1 MFDPR
6 IYRAGLVP
14 ALLAFVVGAFS
25 IESAPP
31 ALTTTLPPDSFSGGR
46 AFGELGDLAQR
57 YPSRRPGGA
66 GDDALAGRVR
76 TALLQEGFRVRDRRF
91 EGRTVVG
98 ERQLRTVV
106 GVRAGLSERQ
116 IVVVAHRDALSRPAR
131 ADLSGTAALLELAR
145 VLNGRTLHKTLVL
158 ASTSG
163 GSGGAAGA
171 AQLAGQLP
179 GTVDAVLVLG
189 DMAGHRERRP
199 MVVPWSNDVGSAPL
213 QLRFTAE
220 SAVGLETGLHA
231 GQPGAFSQF
240 AHLAFPLTVGEQG
253 ELAAAGLPA
262 VLLSRSGERGPAA
275 ENSVSPVR
283 LGQLGRAALR
293 TITALDNRA
302 EAGRGPR
309 AEVYL
314 ARKVVPGWAV
324 RLVVGALILPVLMA
338 AVDALAR
345 VRRRRHPLGM
355 WLAWVLAGALPF
367 AVAVLF
373 AYLLRV
379 VGLGPAIPPSAAP
392 ATALP
397 VDAGAAAMLAGV
409 ALVLAVGWLALR
421 PLALHLAAVRGDPS
435 SPGAGAALMLVL
447 VAVSVAVWVA
457 NPFAAALL
465 LPALHA
471 WLLVTAPEIRMRR
484 GAALATV
491 ALTLLPGAIVV
502 LYYMLSLGIGPVELP
517 WYALTVAVGGQ
528 VGWAAVVAWCLLLGC
543 LASVVLVVLARGGL
557 GSSDEPEPQA
567 TIRGPL
573 TYAGPGS
580 LGGTESA
587 LRR

>member
-25 IESAPP
+25 IESAPH

-46 AFGELGDLAQR
+46 AFGELGELAAR
-57 YPSRRPGGA
+57 YPSRQPGGA
-66 GDDALAGRVR
+66 GDEALAGRVR
-76 TALLQEGFRVRDRRF
+76 GALRQEGFRVSDRRF
-91 EGRTVVG
+91 EARTAVG
-98 ERQLRTVV
+98 ERQLRTVT

-116 IVVVAHRDALSRPAR
+116 IVVLSHRDALSRPAR
-131 ADLSGTAALLELAR
+131 AELSGTAALLELAR
-145 VLNGRTLHKTLVL
+145 VFNGRTLHKTLVL

-171 AQLAGQLP
+171 AELASRLTGP
-179 GTVDAVLVLG
+179 VDAVLVLG
-189 DMAGHRERRP
+189 DMAGGRERRP
-199 MVVPWSNDVGSAPL
+199 MVVPWSNGLGAAPL

-220 SAVGLETGLHA
+220 SAVGLETGLRA
-231 GQPGAFSQF
+231 GQPGPLSQF
-240 AHLAFPLTVGEQG
+240 ARMAFPLTVGEQG
-253 ELAAAGLPA
+253 EVAADGLPA
-262 VLLSRSGERGPAA
+262 VLLSRSGERGPGA
-275 ENSVSPVR
+275 ENRVSPAR
-283 LGQLGRAALR
+283 LGQMGRAALR
-293 TITALDNRA
+293 TITALDNRG
-302 EAGRGPR
+302 EHGRTPR
-309 AEVYL
+309 AELYA

-324 RLVVGALILPVLMA
+324 RLVVGALILPVLLA
-338 AVDALAR
+338 AVDAMAR

-355 WLAWVLAGALPF
+355 WIAWVLTGALPF
-367 AVAVLF
+367 AAATLF
-373 AYLLRV
+373 AFLLRV
-379 VGLGPAIPPSAAP
+379 VGLGPAIPPSAPPPGAV
-392 ATALP
+392 P

-409 ALVLAVGWLALR
+409 ARVLAVGWLALR

-435 SPGAGAALMLVL
+435 SPGAAAALMLVL
-447 VAVSVAVWVA
+447 VIVSVAVWVA

-471 WLLVTAPEIRMRR
+471 WLLLTAPEIRVRR
-484 GAALATV
+484 GAALGAV

-502 LYYMLSLGIGPVELP
+502 LYYMLSLGIGPIELP
-517 WYALTVAVGGQ
+517 WYAVTLAVGGQ
-528 VGWAAVVAWCLLLGC
+528 VGLAAAVAWCLLLGC
-543 LASVVLVVLARGGL
+543 LASLVVILNARGGL
-557 GSSDEPEPQA
+557 SPPEEPEPRA
-567 TIRGPL
+567 AIRGPL

>member
-46 AFGELGDLAQR
+46 ALADLGDLAHR
-57 YPSRRPGGA
+57 YPARRPGGP
-66 GDDALAGRVR
+66 GDDALALRVR
-76 TALLQEGFRVRDRRF
+76 SALREQGFRVRDRRF
-91 EGRTVVG
+91 EGRTAVG
-98 ERQLRTVV
+98 ERQLRTVT

-131 ADLSGTAALLELAR
+131 AELSGTAALLELAR
-145 VLNGRTLHKTLVL
+145 VFNGRTLHKTLVL

-171 AQLAGQLP
+171 AELADHLP

-189 DMAGHRERRP
+189 DMAGRRERRP
-199 MVVPWSNDVGSAPL
+199 MVVPWSDDMGIAPL

-220 SAVGLETGLHA
+220 SAVEQETGLHA
-231 GQPGAFSQF
+231 GQPGPMSQF
-240 AHLAFPLTVGEQG
+240 ARLAFPLTVGEQG
-253 ELAAAGLPA
+253 RLAAAGLPA
-262 VLLSRSGERGPAA
+262 VLLSRSGERGPAS
-275 ENSVSPVR
+275 ENAVSPTR
-283 LGQLGRAALR
+283 MGQMGRAALR
-293 TITALDNRA
+293 SITALDARG
-302 EAGRGPR
+302 EAGRAPR
-309 AEVYL
+309 AELYM
-314 ARKVVPGWAV
+314 ARKVIPGWAV
-324 RLVVGALILPVLMA
+324 RLVVGALILPVLLA
-338 AVDALAR
+338 AVDAMAR
-345 VRRRRHPLGM
+345 GRRRRHPLGM
-355 WLAWVLAGALPF
+355 WLTWVLAGALPF
-367 AVAVLF
+367 AAAALF

-379 VGLGPAIPPSAAP
+379 VGLAPAIPPAAAP
-392 ATALP
+392 ATAVP
-397 VDAGAAAMLAGV
+397 VDAGVAAMLAGI
-409 ALVLAVGWLALR
+409 ALVLVVGWLALR

-435 SPGAGAALMLVL
+435 SPGAAAALMLVL
-447 VAVSVAVWVA
+447 VAVTVAIWLV

-484 GAALATV
+484 GAALGTV

-502 LYYMLSLGIGPVELP
+502 LYYMLSLGIGPIELP
-517 WYALTVAVGGQ
+517 WYAVTLAVGGQ
-528 VGWAAVVAWCLLLGC
+528 LGLAGAVAWCLLLGC
-543 LASVVLVVLARGGL
+543 LASVVVIVDARGGL
-557 GSSDEPEPQA
+557 SPPEEPEPRP
-567 TIRGPL
+567 TIRGPMS
-573 TYAGPGS
+573 YAGPGS
-580 LGGTESA
+580 LGGTKSA

>member
-25 IESAPP
+25 IESAPR

-46 AFGELGDLAQR
+46 AFGELGELATR
-57 YPSRRPGGA
+57 YPSRRPGSP

-76 TALLQEGFRVRDRRF
+76 TALRQEGFRVRDRSF
-91 EGRTVVG
+91 EGRTAVG
-98 ERQLRTVV
+98 ERQLRTVT

-116 IVVVAHRDALSRPAR
+116 IVVVAHRDALSSPAR
-131 ADLSGTAALLELAR
+131 AELSGTAALLELAR
-145 VLNGRTLHKTLVL
+145 VFNGRTLHKTLVL
-158 ASTSG
+158 ASTSA

-171 AQLAGQLP
+171 AELASHLS

-189 DMAGHRERRP
+189 DMAGRRERRP
-199 MVVPWSNDVGSAPL
+199 MVVPWSNDVGTAPL

-220 SAVGLETGLHA
+220 SAVGLETGLRA
-231 GQPGAFSQF
+231 GQPGPFSQF
-240 AHLAFPLTVGEQG
+240 ARMAFPLTVGEQG
-253 ELAAAGLPA
+253 EVAAAGLPA
-262 VLLSRSGERGPAA
+262 VLLSRSGERGPGG
-275 ENSVSPVR
+275 ENRVSPAQ
-283 LGQLGRAALR
+283 LGQMGRAAVR
-293 TITALDNRA
+293 SVTALDNRGDR
-302 EAGRGPR
+302 GRAPR
-309 AEVYL
+309 AELYV

-324 RLVVGALILPVLMA
+324 RLVVGALILPVLLA
-338 AVDALAR
+338 AVDAMAR

-355 WLAWVLAGALPF
+355 WITWVLAGALPF
-367 AVAVLF
+367 AAATLF
-373 AYLLRV
+373 AFLLRV

-392 ATALP
+392 PDAVPL
-397 VDAGAAAMLAGV
+397 DAGAAAMLAGV

-435 SPGAGAALMLVL
+435 SPGAAAALMLVL
-447 VAVSVAVWVA
+447 VVVAIAVWVA

-471 WLLVTAPEIRMRR
+471 WLLLTAPEIRMRR
-484 GAALATV
+484 GAALGAV
-491 ALTLLPGAIVV
+491 ALTMLPGVIVV
-502 LYYMLSLGIGPVELP
+502 LYYMLSLGIGPLELP
-517 WYALTVAVGGQ
+517 WYAVTLAVGGQ
-528 VGWAAVVAWCLLLGC
+528 VGLAAAVAWCLLLGC
-543 LASVVLVVLARGGL
+543 LASLVVIVNARGGL
-557 GSSDEPEPQA
+557 SPPEEPEPRA

-573 TYAGPGS
+573 SYAGPGS